1 MRNDAT
7 NDTTNNDWFSYAQRP
22 IRLGDENKYDAYVF
36 CRILGVRNVPRFFSR
51 YIEPE
56 HIIHENIVT
65 EEGLYDL
72 LYAPPI
78 KHETRVAAEK
88 WLTNLIEG
96 NRPKKIADDV
106 SIHSYYSET
115 FGYLTMFEIDKQPW
129 FVGKEIAEALGYS
142 NTRNAILAHVW
153 DSEKVTRMVDRFGYN
168 RKMVLITERGMCQL
182 VMASRM
188 PKAESYRYWIHQCV
202 TGEARSDS
210 SYSTRQARTIQKIM
224 TEYEK
229 VRAELE
235 ELKKEFKKVK

>member
-1 MRNDAT
+1 MSDIFLYK
-7 NDTTNNDWFSYAQRP
+7 DRP
-22 IRLGDENKYDAYVF
+22 IRLKDENKYDAFAF
-36 CRILGVRNVPRFFSR
+36 CRMLGVRNVPRFFSR

-56 HIIHENIVT
+56 HIINENIVT

-115 FGYLTMFEIDKQPW
+115 FGYLTMFEIDKKPW

-142 NTRNAILAHVW
+142 NTRNAILAHVS
-153 DSEKVTRMVDRFGYN
+153 DSEKVTRTVDRFGYS
-168 RKMVLITERGMCQL
+168 RRMVLITERGLCQL

-188 PKAESYRYWIHQCV
+188 PEATGYRYWIHQCV
-202 TGEARSDS
+202 KSEARSDS
-210 SYSTRQARTIQKIM
+210 TYSTRQARTIQKIM

-229 VRAELE
+229 VKAELE

>member
-1 MRNDAT
+1 MSDI
-7 NDTTNNDWFSYAQRP
+7 FSYKDRP
-22 IRLGDENKYDAYVF
+22 IRMKDENKYDAFVF
-36 CRILGVRNVPRFFSR
+36 CRMLGVRNVVEFYSR

-56 HIIHENIVT
+56 HIIHDNIVT

-78 KHETRVAAEK
+78 KHETRVSTEK
-88 WLTNLIEG
+88 WLTGLIEG
-96 NRPKKIADDV
+96 NRPKKIANDV

-115 FGYLTMFEIDKQPW
+115 FGYLTMFDIDGQPW

-142 NTRNAILAHVW
+142 NTRNAILAHVS
-153 DSEKVTRMVDRFGYN
+153 DGEKVTRTVDRFGYS
-168 RKMVLITERGMCQL
+168 RRMVLITERGMCQL

-229 VRAELE
+229 VKAELE